1 MEEKTKYIDLLDED
15 KPIAGQKFV
24 CLSFI
29 SPEKILKQKEH
40 FFFDKFLKQFEF
52 NKSMEKFNQFLNFLS
67 FKYNLKQEL
76 INQDF
81 QEYIKEERDNL
92 FFSTLEDDYRTF
104 LEAKEEELEKEFN
117 EINNFQTN
125 VRGIK
130 VRGCFSTQEEAEFRC
145 KLIREFDPNHD
156 VYVGPVGIW
165 VPFHPE
171 AYKTG
176 RVEYLEE
183 ELNRLMSEKVKNEKN
198 AKDAFEER
206 VKEAK
211 KAAIEE
217 NIQKAEKYGNKLT
230 QSIDENGE
238 LISASDMTNTTEE
251 NILNSANNGEVTS
264 ADIRRELFEGENIIT
279 DFKGSD
285 RGLNEVLENEK
296 RSKTIVEE
304 TKEQLELEESKTT
317 QESKDI
323 SADGE
328 KTEDKSVDNTHD
340 NTDDKTQKKVDNE

>member
-1 MEEKTKYIDLLDED
+1 MEESTKYVDLLDED

-40 FFFDKFLKQFEF
+40 FFFDKFLKEFEF

-67 FKYNLKQEL
+67 FKYNLKQEM

-81 QEYIKEERDNL
+81 QDYIKEERSNL
-92 FFSTLEDDYRTF
+92 FFSTLEDDYKTF
-104 LEAKEEELEKEFN
+104 LEAKEDQLEKEFN

-130 VRGCFSTQEEAEFRC
+130 VRGCFGTQEEAELRC

-211 KAAIEE
+211 KTAIQE
-217 NIQKAEKYGNKLT
+217 NIEKAEKYGNKLT
-230 QSIDENGE
+230 QALDEDGE
-238 LISASDMTNTTEE
+238 LVSANDMTNITEE
-251 NILNSANNGEVTS
+251 NILNNANTGEVTS
-264 ADIRRELFEGENIIT
+264 ADIRRELFEGDNIIT
-279 DFKGSD
+279 DFKGND
-285 RGLNEVLENEK
+285 RGLAEVLENEK
-296 RSKTIVEE
+296 KSKIIVEE
-304 TKEQLELEESKTT
+304 TEEELAEVTEEKTLDKTT
-317 QESKDI
+317 ETVK
-323 SADGE
+323 
-328 KTEDKSVDNTHD
+328 
-340 NTDDKTQKKVDNE
+340 DDKVDVN